1 MQDNYFCENCGVS
14 NQSKLIKNSED
25 NFGCPR
31 CHSKFSFSNGIMIRT
46 AQFGGSM
53 PKPNMF
59 GPGSSPLFKNTSN
72 RSRGINIKFESSL
85 DAVMSTTHRPAPID
99 PERNLEKRL
108 EIFHTQH
115 EEDNIPYN
123 LSSKERFKL
132 KQLKEI
138 RRREKFYEDAAKREL
153 ENSVEYIKKN
163 SEPAEEVMKTL
174 EESLSSRRKYE
185 GHREQSI
192 AKDESPEQIKP
203 ERRHTV
209 AGKHGITIPFSSPV
223 SDSDADENDFA
234 DNNYNEN
241 YLTDFLAKG
250 AYDAENLTNKQVDED
265 LRQEAKGL
273 ADYLGAGK
281 DTNVFNFP
289 MPDEGPGSNAQA
301 FNLPSPLK
309 NYFNPGDTTIE
320 EGLNGLMKSKS
331 EPAPQLTGPDVNIE
345 EWLGKG
351 PKGVFENYN
360 IPASGVLGLTP
371 MPKNRLK

>member
-1 MQDNYFCENCGVS
+1 MS
-14 NQSKLIKNSED
+14 ISKRILNL
-25 NFGCPR
+25 
-31 CHSKFSFSNGIMIRT
+31 
-46 AQFGGSM
+46 
-53 PKPNMF
+53 PK
-59 GPGSSPLFKNTSN
+59 
-72 RSRGINIKFESSL
+72 
-85 DAVMSTTHRPAPID
+85 
-99 PERNLEKRL
+99 
-108 EIFHTQH
+108 
-115 EEDNIPYN
+115 
-123 LSSKERFKL
+123 
-132 KQLKEI
+132 
-138 RRREKFYEDAAKREL
+138 
-153 ENSVEYIKKN
+153 
-163 SEPAEEVMKTL
+163 KTL

>member
-1 MQDNYFCENCGVS
+1 MQDNYFCENCGIS
-14 NQSKLIKNSED
+14 NQSKLVKNSED
-25 NFGCPR
+25 IFGCPR
-31 CHSKFSFSNGIMIRT
+31 CHSKYSFSNGSMVRT
-46 AQFGGSM
+46 AQFGGAM

-59 GPGSSPLFKNTSN
+59 GPGSSPVFKNTSN
-72 RSRGINIKFESSL
+72 RSRGTNIRFESSL
-85 DAVMSTTHRPAPID
+85 DAIISTTHRPAPID
-99 PERNLEKRL
+99 PERNFEKRL
-108 EIFHTQH
+108 EIFHTNA

-123 LSSKERFKL
+123 LSAKERFKL
-132 KQLKEI
+132 KQIKEI
-138 RRREKFYEDAAKREL
+138 RRREKFYEDAAKREF
-153 ENSVEYIKKN
+153 ENSVEFIKKH

-185 GHREQSI
+185 DHQEKPI
-192 AKDESPEQIKP
+192 IEDVSPEQIKP

-209 AGKHGITIPFSSPV
+209 AVKHGLTTVFDDEISNT
-223 SDSDADENDFA
+223 DADQD
-234 DNNYNEN
+234 YNEKL
-241 YLTDFLAKG
+241 YTSFLAEG
-250 AYDAENLTNKQVDED
+250 VYDAENLTNKDVDED
-265 LRQEAKGL
+265 LNKESKSL
-273 ADYLGAGK
+273 ADYMGGK

-301 FNLPSPLK
+301 FNLPSSLK

-331 EPAPQLTGPDVNIE
+331 EAPPQLTGKDVNIE

-360 IPASGVLGLTP
+360 MPASGVLGLTP